1 MKITDDL
8 LMDTRL
14 VDRNINKGLVERDAY
29 EKHLADLPDRADIA
43 AVLEVEMSDV
53 GVGHAEAKDTGEDD

>member
-14 VDRNINKGLVERDAY
+14 VDRNMTKGLVERAAY
-29 EKHLADLPDRADIA
+29 QKHLDDLPDLTDTA

-53 GVGHAEAKDTGEDD
+53 GVGHAEAKDTGDHD

>member
-14 VDRNINKGLVERDAY
+14 VDRNIKKGLVERDAY

-43 AVLEVEMSDV
+43 AVLEIEMSDV

>member
-14 VDRNINKGLVERDAY
+14 VDRNIKNGLVEQAAY
-29 EKHLADLPDRADIA
+29 QKHLDDLPDLVETA
-43 AVLEVEMSDV
+43 AVLEVEMADV
-53 GVGHAEAKDTGEDD
+53 GVGHAEAKDTGEQD